1 MLNRLSYQFDM
12 TQSWAL
18 LCIHYLMVILI
29 FLSFLLNFFIVDI
42 KLGSEEG
49 NNEVVD
55 NSGEESDEDNSDR
68 GRKRKWKP
76 PKGEEGK

>member
-1 MLNRLSYQFDM
+1 M
-12 TQSWAL
+12 
-18 LCIHYLMVILI
+18 
-29 FLSFLLNFFIVDI
+29 
-42 KLGSEEG
+42 GSEEG

-76 PKGEEGK
+76 PKGEVNAVFKDLYGNFGLQPTFKN